1 MGGGRILYYKC
12 EKSGLSK
19 PLSLGHS
26 TETEGKQMLQWFKD
40 NIFNE
45 VGRKIQNY
53 AIITLIID
61 IIACI
66 ILAMIALGSSDGW
79 LISLIILACG
89 LGYALIFAMPIYAF
103 GQLVEDVH
111 KTSINTTNT
120 ATADTD
126 ELPEL

>member
-1 MGGGRILYYKC
+1 MYYKC
-12 EKSGLSK
+12 EKSGISK

-26 TETEGKQMLQWFKD
+26 TETEGKQMFQWFKD
-40 NIFNE
+40 NIFND

-66 ILAMIALGSSDGW
+66 ILALIALGSSSDGW
-79 LISLIILACG
+79 LVSLIILGFG

-120 ATADTD
+120 AAADTD

>member
-1 MGGGRILYYKC
+1 M
-12 EKSGLSK
+12 
-19 PLSLGHS
+19 S

-40 NIFNE
+40 NIFND
-45 VGRKIQNY
+45 VGRKIQSY

-66 ILAMIALGSSDGW
+66 ILAVIAMAASPVGW
-79 LISLIILACG
+79 LASLIILAFG

-120 ATADTD
+120 AAADTD

>member
-1 MGGGRILYYKC
+1 MYYKC
-12 EKSGLSK
+12 EKSGMIE
-19 PLSLGHS
+19 PLLPDVS

-40 NIFNE
+40 NIFND

-66 ILAMIALGSSDGW
+66 ILAVIALGSSDGW
-79 LISLIILACG
+79 LISLIILGFG

-120 ATADTD
+120 AAADTD

>member
-1 MGGGRILYYKC
+1 MYYKC
-12 EKSGLSK
+12 EKSGIFK
-19 PLSLGHS
+19 PLSLDHS

-40 NIFNE
+40 NIFND
-45 VGRKIQNY
+45 VGRKIQSY
-53 AIITLIID
+53 SIITLIID

-66 ILAMIALGSSDGW
+66 ILAVIAMAASPVGW

-103 GQLVEDVH
+103 RQLVEDVH

-120 ATADTD
+120 AAADTD

>member
-1 MGGGRILYYKC
+1 MV
-12 EKSGLSK
+12 
-19 PLSLGHS
+19 PDVS

-40 NIFNE
+40 NIFND
-45 VGRKIQNY
+45 VGKRIQNY
-53 AIITLIID
+53 AVVTLIID
-61 IIACI
+61 IVLVL
-66 ILAMIALGSSDGW
+66 ILTVIEIFNGEHFAVFIYLS
-79 LISLIILACG
+79 CG

-120 ATADTD
+120 AAADTD

>member
-1 MGGGRILYYKC
+1 MYYKC
-12 EKSGLSK
+12 EKSRVIE
-19 PLSLGHS
+19 PLLPDVS

-66 ILAMIALGSSDGW
+66 ILAVFAMAASPVGW
-79 LISLIILACG
+79 LVSLIILACG

-120 ATADTD
+120 AAADTD